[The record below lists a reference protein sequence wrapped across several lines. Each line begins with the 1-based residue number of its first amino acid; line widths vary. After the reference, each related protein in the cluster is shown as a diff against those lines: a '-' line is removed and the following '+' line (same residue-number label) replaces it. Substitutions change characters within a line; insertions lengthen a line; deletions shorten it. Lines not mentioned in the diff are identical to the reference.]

1 MDYINNI
8 SVDDVKTIISDT
20 EYYKNTD
27 TRLNI
32 FNKLIFGLVFYEP
45 STRTCLSFESA
56 IYRLGGKCI
65 KYNNI
70 VSSERKGESFID
82 TIKMIE
88 NYVDVIIIRHP
99 DANII
104 DLLHNTIKKPFI
116 NAGNGA
122 DEHPTQALIDYY
134 TITESYAKLPASIA
148 FIGDIKYSRTIHS
161 LVYLLSRLSN
171 ITFYFV
177 CDTELQPSGKFKQ
190 FLDTISNKY
199 VVIDDITDIISKIDI
214 LYITRLQNERY
225 TVSQTENYIVP
236 TISKKII
243 QSSKKSLIIL
253 HPLPRNNELN
263 TDLDN
268 NSKSKYFQQAN
279 NGVYVRMAILKYICY
294 KYYKNMMCY
303 D

>member
-1 MDYINNI
+1 M
-8 SVDDVKTIISDT
+8 SCEVDS
-20 EYYKNTD
+20 NT
-27 TRLNI
+27 
-32 FNKLIFGLVFYEP
+32 G
-45 STRTCLSFESA
+45 S
-56 IYRLGGKCI
+56 
-65 KYNNI
+65 
-70 VSSERKGESFID
+70 
-82 TIKMIE
+82 IE

-99 DANII
+99 DANMI

-134 TITESYAKLPASIA
+134 TITESYAKLPTSIA
-148 FIGDIKYSRTIHS
+148 FTGDIKYSRTIHS

-225 TVSQTENYIVP
+225 NISQTENHIVP
-236 TISKKII
+236 TISKKTI

-263 TDLDN
+263 TDFSGKTNLSDKGLKALVEQTIRVL
-268 NSKSKYFQQAN
+268 SCSG
-279 NGVYVRMAILKYICY
+279 NGKPTILQ
-294 KYYKNMMCY
+294 
-303 D
+303 

>member
-1 MDYINNI
+1 MNYINNI
-8 SVDDVKTIISDT
+8 SIDDVKTIISDT
-20 EYYKNTD
+20 EYYKKTN

-32 FNKLIFGLVFYEP
+32 LNKLIFGLVFYEP
-45 STRTCLSFESA
+45 STRTSLSFESA

-65 KYNNI
+65 KYNNL
-70 VSSERKGESFID
+70 VSSEKKGESFID

-99 DANII
+99 DVNII
-104 DLLHNTIKKPFI
+104 DILNTTIKKPII

-134 TITESYAKLPASIA
+134 TIMESYSKLPTSIA
-148 FIGDIKYSRTIHS
+148 FTGDIKYSRTIHS

-171 ITFYFV
+171 IIFYFV
-177 CDTELQPSGKFKQ
+177 CDTHLQPSGKFKH
-190 FLDTISNKY
+190 FLDTITNKY
-199 VVIDDITDIISKIDI
+199 VIINNITDIIPKIDI

-225 TVSQTENYIVP
+225 NISEIDTHDVS
-236 TISKKII
+236 TISKNII

-263 TDLDN
+263 TNLDTD
-268 NSKSKYFQQAN
+268 SKSKYFQQAT
-279 NGVYVRMAILKYICY
+279 NGVYVRMAILKYICL
-294 KYYKNMMCY
+294 KYYKNMMY
-303 D
+303 Y